1 MGEVSF
7 KSKINFV
14 SGAEFNRFNRWQS
27 HFVPSCLLS
36 KKSVKIADNFYTEGV
51 RTCSAGGF
59 INTKKRQAVGFH
71 FIDDRR
77 WFDVYSKDILNH
89 IFELINPDKC
99 LLLGGKNLEKF
110 SFSMEQFEYLKD
122 FIGKRV
128 EKLTIFEEHL
138 FPLSETNLRYSIND
152 DTWNINTIYKDKQ
165 NVYAEE
171 QTLMTPEELKRCFK
185 NVVISPDD
193 ELGFHN

>member
-14 SGAEFNRFNRWQS
+14 SGAEFNRFNCWRSHYVNTWMMTKQS
-27 HFVPSCLLS
+27 VQ
-36 KKSVKIADNFYTEGV
+36 IANDFYTESI
-51 RTCSAGGF
+51 RTCTAGGF
-59 INTKKRQAVGFH
+59 INTKIRQAVGFH
-71 FIDDRR
+71 FIDNVR
-77 WFDVYSKDILNH
+77 WFNVYTKDILNH

-128 EKLTIFEEHL
+128 EQLTIFEEHL

-171 QTLMTPEELKRCFK
+171 HTLMTPEELKRCFK

>member
-1 MGEVSF
+1 
-7 KSKINFV
+7 
-14 SGAEFNRFNRWQS
+14 
-27 HFVPSCLLS
+27 
-36 KKSVKIADNFYTEGV
+36 
-51 RTCSAGGF
+51 
-59 INTKKRQAVGFH
+59 
-71 FIDDRR
+71 
-77 WFDVYSKDILNH
+77 
-89 IFELINPDKC
+89 
-99 LLLGGKNLEKF
+99 
-110 SFSMEQFEYLKD
+110 MEQFEYLKD

-128 EKLTIFEEHL
+128 EQLTIFEEHL

-171 QTLMTPEELKRCFK
+171 HTLMTPEELKRCFK